1 MQCQH
6 GVTGLLVD
14 VLATDFASSSS
25 AWLLA
30 IGGLVNA
37 VATGLLV
44 VVVLATGLLV
54 VVVLAT
60 GLLVAVLATG
70 MFVVF
75 VPNKFT
81 SSSAAVKSKNNAF
94 GLPLEGAN
102 VMSVSGAND
111 DKVEGGLTEG
121 SNVVIP

>member
-14 VLATDFASSSS
+14 VLATDFSSSSS

-30 IGGLVNA
+30 IGGLVN
-37 VATGLLV
+37 V
-44 VVVLATGLLV
+44 VATGLLV

-70 MFVVF
+70 LLVVF
-75 VPNKFT
+75 VPNKLT
-81 SSSAAVKSKNNAF
+81 PSSAAVKSKNNAF
-94 GLPLEGAN
+94 GLPVEGAD
-102 VMSVSGAND
+102 VMSVSGATV

-121 SNVVIP
+121 SNVVIA